1 VLVCIGVVIMRRT
14 QPDLPRPFRT
24 PLVPLVPILG
34 VLANFALM
42 ASLRFSTWAAFLL
55 WMAIGLIV
63 YFSYSHSRSNL
74 QRSLAG
80 KS

>member
-1 VLVCIGVVIMRRT
+1 LIMRKT

-24 PLVPLVPILG
+24 PFVPLVPILG
-34 VLANFALM
+34 VLANFVLM
-42 ASLRFSTWAAFLL
+42 ASLRLSTWTAFLL
-55 WMAIGLIV
+55 WMAVGLVV

-80 KS
+80 KN